1 MSKENNKHPDIE
13 KIKRA
18 ISKWQA
24 KEKDERDHQRYKN
37 FSTTGIYETNKER
50 AERKE
55 AERIS
60 AKKDEYSKLF
70 DLIFESKIKSDEV
83 NYHLFDLVDW
93 NFKPK
98 EKNGRYIALRPCP
111 IVCTS
116 SEGRPKF
123 LYNSKGASTK
133 ASTEI
138 GKFGAIQFE
147 EYDCPYGV
155 GYHLRTKD
163 TSLRTQLPRHYT

>member
-1 MSKENNKHPDIE
+1 MSKENNKHSDIE
-13 KIKRA
+13 RIKRV
-18 ISKWQA
+18 ISRWQA
-24 KEKDERDHQRYKN
+24 KKKDERERQRYEN
-37 FSTTGIYETNKER
+37 LSVTGIYETNKER
-50 AERKE
+50 AEREE
-55 AERIS
+55 AERIEVQ
-60 AKKDEYSKLF
+60 KDEYSKLF

-123 LYNSKGASTK
+123 LYNSKGIGIEYSTDFAVK
-133 ASTEI
+133 
-138 GKFGAIQFE
+138 KQLE

-155 GYHLRTKD
+155 GYHLRTK
-163 TSLRTQLPRHYT
+163 Y

>member
-1 MSKENNKHPDIE
+1 MSKENNKHSDIE
-13 KIKRA
+13 RIKRA

-24 KEKDERDHQRYKN
+24 KKEDERVRQRHKN
-37 FSTTGIYETNKER
+37 LSVTGFYETNKER

-55 AERIS
+55 AERIA
-60 AKKDEYSKLF
+60 AKKDEYSELF

-93 NFKPK
+93 NFKPE

-116 SEGRPKF
+116 REGRPKF
-123 LYNSKGASTK
+123 LYNSKGVGTK
-133 ASTEI
+133 ASTDVVDN
-138 GKFGAIQFE
+138 KQFE